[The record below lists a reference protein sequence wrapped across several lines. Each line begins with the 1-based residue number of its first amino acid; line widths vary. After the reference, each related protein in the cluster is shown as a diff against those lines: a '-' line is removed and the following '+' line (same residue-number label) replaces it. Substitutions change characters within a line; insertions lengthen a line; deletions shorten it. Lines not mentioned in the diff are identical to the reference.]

1 MCRNLFLLFTLKKQF
16 LRKNFLFSQPSF
28 EPPASINKNPRHLQ
42 KNLLHIIEGCKQ
54 NELRAQEELYR
65 YCYPDMLKVCLRY
78 TSGDL
83 DRAGGLYNQAMFKVF
98 SNIIQFRNE
107 GEFLGW
113 IRKIVV
119 NVCID
124 SCRSLAK
131 FIVSDISETAEYIL
145 PVLPEIYNKISGN
158 EIIKLVHQLPK
169 NTGLVFN
176 LFVMEGYKHNE
187 IGAMLGISPGT
198 SKWHLN
204 EARRILKERI
214 ETVFKKEKL
223 ANAI

>member
-1 MCRNLFLLFTLKKQF
+1 
-16 LRKNFLFSQPSF
+16 
-28 EPPASINKNPRHLQ
+28 LQ
-42 KNLLHIIEGCKQ
+42 KNLLHIIEGCKR

-65 YCYPDMLKVCLRY
+65 HCYADMLKVCLRY
-78 TSGDL
+78 TLGDTNK
-83 DRAGGLYNQAMFKVF
+83 AGGLYNQAMFKVF
-98 SNIIQFRNE
+98 TNIIQFRNE

-124 SCRSLAK
+124 SCRSGTK
-131 FIVSDISETAEYIL
+131 FAVTDIVETAEYIL

-158 EIIKLVHQLPK
+158 EIIKLVHELPK

-176 LFVMEGYKHNE
+176 LFVMEGYKHSE

-204 EARRILKERI
+204 EARRLLKQKI
-214 ETVFKKEKL
+214 EKVFKKETL